1 VADGARIADRARI
14 ANRARIADH
23 ARIRVGI
30 VGYGYA
36 GEVLH
41 APLIEAVPEL
51 ELVSVST
58 SRADRQELARGRSLR
73 VHASA
78 DELLASDDID
88 LVVIATPHDTHLPLT
103 RKACAAGK
111 HVVCDKLMALDL
123 GEAQAMVAAARKSGV
138 MLSAFHNRRWDG
150 DFLTVRAALAGSAAP
165 GAVGENPDVGEVIR
179 IRAWVHRPGAPD
191 PTRWRATRSHGG
203 GIFSDWGA
211 HLVDQALLLHDV
223 PVATVS
229 CQMLYAVPEID
240 VETAALCVIGFE
252 DGTSHVIET
261 TQLYHESSKGYEL
274 WGTKGRLVV
283 TGYDQRENL
292 LNQQV
297 RGVERSAGD
306 YEVSFVGPDGTQA
319 LGSPGPG
326 DWKRYYANVAAHL
339 VRGEELAVS
348 ADSVVRMMR
357 LREAALVSAA
367 ESRTVN
373 GPI

>member
-1 VADGARIADRARI
+1 MADRAS
-14 ANRARIADH
+14 
-23 ARIRVGI
+23 IRVGI

-51 ELVSVST
+51 ELVAVST
-58 SRADRQELARGRSLR
+58 SRAKRQELARGRGLR
-73 VHASA
+73 VHASS
-78 DELLASDDID
+78 DELIASDDLD

-103 RKACAAGK
+103 RKACEAGR
-111 HVVCDKLMALDL
+111 HVVCDKLMALDVE
-123 GEAQAMVAAARKSGV
+123 EAQAMAAAAREAGV
-138 MLSAFHNRRWDG
+138 MLSVFHNRRWDG
-150 DFLTVRAALAGSAAP
+150 DFLTVRAALAAAAAP
-165 GAVGENPDVGEVIR
+165 GAVGELPDVGDVIR
-179 IRAWVHRPGAPD
+179 IRAWVHGAGAPN
-191 PTRWRATRSHGG
+191 PTRWRAKASHGG

-211 HLVDQALLLHDV
+211 HLVDQALLLHDA

-229 CQMLYAVPEID
+229 CQMLHAVPGID

-274 WGTKGRLVV
+274 WGTKGRLLV
-283 TGYDQRENL
+283 TGFDPRENL
-292 LNQQV
+292 LNQRV
-297 RGVERSAGD
+297 RRVERSAGD
-306 YEVSFVGPDGTQA
+306 YEVRFVGPDGTLA

-326 DWKRYYANVAAHL
+326 DWKSYYANVAAHIA
-339 VRGEELAVS
+339 RGEELAVS
-348 ADSVVRMMR
+348 ADSVVRTMK

-367 ESRTVN
+367 EARTVA